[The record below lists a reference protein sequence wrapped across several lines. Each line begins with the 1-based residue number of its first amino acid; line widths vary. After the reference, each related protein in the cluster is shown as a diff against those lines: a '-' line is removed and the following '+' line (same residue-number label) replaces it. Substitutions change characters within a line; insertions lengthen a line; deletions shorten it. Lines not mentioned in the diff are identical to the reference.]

1 VWAWPEYGEPT
12 AEEEALGIECP
23 DADERVDGGSSEEWC
38 DAGLRLSVKEEDR
51 CISDL
56 KPSGGVSM

>member
-1 VWAWPEYGEPT
+1 M
-12 AEEEALGIECP
+12 EEDALGIECP

-38 DAGLRLSVKEEDR
+38 DAGLRLPFREEDR

-56 KPSGGVSM
+56 NLSVGVSI

>member
-1 VWAWPEYGEPT
+1 V
-12 AEEEALGIECP
+12 EEDALGIECP
-23 DADERVDGGSSEEWC
+23 DADDERVDGGSSEEWC
-38 DAGLRLSVKEEDR
+38 DAGLRLPVKEEDR